1 MATPQEIRR
10 RALQALYQLDARGD
24 ADAADVRAT
33 LDDIGL
39 SRSEADDAMRI
50 ATGAF
55 EERAEADRAVTE
67 LAPGWPAHRQPAIDR
82 AIFRLAHWELAHR
95 AVQPSIAIN
104 AAVEL
109 AKEFSTDR
117 SPPFI
122 NAVLDKIAAQ
132 LAERSAG
139 AQAGDSPS

>member
-24 ADAADVRAT
+24 ADARDVRAT

-39 SRSEADDAMRI
+39 SAREADDAMRI
-50 ATGAF
+50 AQGAY
-55 EERAEADRAVTE
+55 EGRADADRAVSE

-82 AIFRLAHWELAHR
+82 AIFRLAHWEMASQR
-95 AVQPSIAIN
+95 VQPPVAIN

-109 AKEFSTDR
+109 AREFSTDR

-122 NAVLDKIAAQ
+122 NAVLDKIAAR
-132 LAERSAG
+132 LAASRAG
-139 AQAGDSPS
+139 EPAP